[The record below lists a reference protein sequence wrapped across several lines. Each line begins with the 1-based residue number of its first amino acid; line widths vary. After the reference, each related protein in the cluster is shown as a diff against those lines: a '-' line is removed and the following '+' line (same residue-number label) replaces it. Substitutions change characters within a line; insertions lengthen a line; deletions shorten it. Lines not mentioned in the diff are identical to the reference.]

1 MYIHEAHC
9 ISMLRADAEDD
20 MYGVAAYG
28 ARAGTSSGGA
38 RSEAAGAAR
47 PVVPVDAAAVVA
59 SAACISQVNE
69 MCQKL
74 GWQVA
79 YTTAADGAGHC
90 PVITVTACI
99 EVSCLLYLP
108 CMLMSQ

>member
-1 MYIHEAHC
+1 L
-9 ISMLRADAEDD
+9 LRADAEDD
-20 MYGVAAYG
+20 VYGVAAYS
-28 ARAGTSSGGA
+28 ARAGTSSGA
-38 RSEAAGAAR
+38 RSEAAGAAW

-59 SAACISQVNE
+59 PATCISQVNE

-99 EVSCLLYLP
+99 EVSCLLCLP
-108 CMLMSQ
+108 CMLMGQGRFTEFV